1 MPITIGALKESA
13 PGETRVSLVPEVVDK
28 FVATGARVVLE
39 SGAGTRAQFPDAL
52 YKKGEWAGSSA
63 EVLSQADVLLTV
75 APLSLEQI
83 AQLKPG
89 AVVVGFLQPHARQ
102 AEVKALRD
110 RKITSF
116 AVELIPRIS
125 RAQSMDGLS
134 SQASLAGYKAVLI
147 AANNL
152 EKFMPMLTTAA
163 GTIRPSQALIIGAGV
178 AGLQAIATA
187 RRLGAVVEAYDVR
200 SATREQ
206 VKSLGA
212 KFVETGVSAD
222 GVGGYAREL
231 TAEEKAKQQ
240 EALDARIGAADAV
253 IATASVPGRKA
264 PVIISKAAVERMRA
278 GSVIVDIAA
287 EQGGNCELTRAG
299 ETVISANGV
308 KVIGPVN
315 LAGTLAYNA
324 SEMYARNLLNF
335 LKPAIDKAGE
345 LKIDWTDEVF
355 AGAVLTHDGAIK
367 HEATRKAVEG

>member
-1 MPITIGALKESA
+1 MGITIGVLKEGA
-13 PGETRVSLVPEVVDK
+13 PGETRVALVPEVVDK
-28 FVATGARVVLE
+28 FVASGARVVLE
-39 SGAGTRAQFPDAL
+39 AGAGSRAQFPDAL
-52 YKKGEWAGSSA
+52 YKKGEWAGSQA

-75 APLSLEQI
+75 APLTVEQI
-83 AQLKPG
+83 GQLKSG
-89 AVVVGFLQPHARQ
+89 AVVVGFLQAHTRH

-110 RKITSF
+110 RRITSF

-134 SQASLAGYKAVLI
+134 SQAALAGYKAVLI

-163 GTIRPSQALIIGAGV
+163 GTIRPASVLVIGAGV

-212 KFVETGVSAD
+212 KFVETGVTAD
-222 GVGGYAREL
+222 GTGGYAREL

-240 EALDARIGAADAV
+240 EALDARIAAVDAV
-253 IATASVPGRKA
+253 VSTASVPGRKA

-278 GSVIVDIAA
+278 GSVIVDLAA
-287 EQGGNCELTRAG
+287 EQGGNCELTKVG
-299 ETVISANGV
+299 ETIVHQGV
-308 KVIGPVN
+308 KIIGPVN
-315 LAGTLAYNA
+315 VPGTLAYNA
-324 SEMYARNLLNF
+324 SEMFARNLFNF
-335 LKPAIDKAGE
+335 LKPALDKAGD

-355 AGAVLTHDGAIK
+355 AGAVLTHEGAIK
-367 HEATRKAVEG
+367 HEATRKALEG

>member
-1 MPITIGALKESA
+1 MGITIGVLKEGA
-13 PGETRVSLVPEVVDK
+13 PGETRVALVPEVVDK
-28 FVATGARVVLE
+28 FIAAGARVVLE
-39 SGAGTRAQFPDAL
+39 AGAGSRAQFPDAL
-52 YKKGEWAGSSA
+52 YKKGEWAGSQA

-75 APLSLEQI
+75 APLTIEQI
-83 AQLKPG
+83 GQLKAG
-89 AVVVGFLQPHARQ
+89 AVVVGFLQAHTRH

-110 RKITSF
+110 RRITSF

-134 SQASLAGYKAVLI
+134 SQAALAGYKAVLI

-163 GTIRPSQALIIGAGV
+163 GTIRPASVLVIGAGV

-212 KFVETGVSAD
+212 KFVETGVTAD
-222 GVGGYAREL
+222 GAGGYAREL

-240 EALDARIGAADAV
+240 EALDARIAAVDAV
-253 IATASVPGRKA
+253 VSTASVPGRKA

-278 GSVIVDIAA
+278 GSVIVDLAA
-287 EQGGNCELTRAG
+287 EQGGNCELTKVG
-299 ETVISANGV
+299 ETTVHQGV
-308 KVIGPVN
+308 KIIGPVN
-315 LAGTLAYNA
+315 VPGTLAYNA

-335 LKPAIDKAGE
+335 LKPALDKSGD

-355 AGAVLTHDGAIK
+355 AGAVLTHEGAIK